1 LKGALTGQ
9 PFARPAFAG
18 PQDDARHGS
27 RGADLSSYSAF
38 APRPA
43 AAGRRRAGPAR
54 PALMGR
60 MLRTRLVGFALA
72 TLFFGGVGLYGAMR
86 GGQYDDFVAANG
98 SPLDTAAKAL
108 GFGLESITIVG
119 SRGLYETEVLATAGI
134 TGRNSLPFLDV
145 AEVRDRLREIPLIKD
160 VWHYKF
166 FKIAG
171 VEMSLD
177 EVEHS
182 ILRKEFEEPRIHFA
196 INCAS
201 VSCPPLLNEAF
212 MSANLENQLT
222 RVTTTFIN
230 DPTRNKISS
239 QSAQLSSIFSW
250 FKGDFTKKGTLIE
263 FLNRYAKVKLS
274 PNARITFMEY
284 NWNLN
289 E

>member
-1 LKGALTGQ
+1 MILFSCQSPVVGMAGSTPPSHQLWNELLKSNVKPDGQ
-9 PFARPAFAG
+9 VDYKGFIREKPKLEKYLKLLSENAPDRKTWSKNEQLAYWINVYNAFTVKLIVDFYPTKSIRDLG
-18 PQDDARHGS
+18 PRI
-27 RGADLSSYSAF
+27 
-38 APRPA
+38 
-43 AAGRRRAGPAR
+43 
-54 PALMGR
+54 
-60 MLRTRLVGFALA
+60 
-72 TLFFGGVGLYGAMR
+72 
-86 GGQYDDFVAANG
+86 
-98 SPLDTAAKAL
+98 K
-108 GFGLESITIVG
+108 
-119 SRGLYETEVLATAGI
+119 
-134 TGRNSLPFLDV
+134 
-145 AEVRDRLREIPLIKD
+145 IPLIKD

-212 MSANLENQLT
+212 VVANLENQLT
-222 RVTTTFIN
+222 RVAITFIN

-239 QSAQLSSIFSW
+239 QSAQLSPIFSW

-274 PNARITFMEY
+274 PNARVTFMEY